1 MRLVELI
8 ILPLVLLEVL
18 LLRTRLHLQITQA
31 LIRIIRTLQ
40 GLLTLVTVRI
50 HHMLASLQIVLAL
63 QITQVHILMTQALLI
78 VPIPVTVRIHRT
90 RVPLQI
96 AQPTVQLEVRIRHT
110 RVTLRITQ
118 ARIRI
123 IHQVLIA
130 RTLLIVLI
138 PRGIQILRTRL
149 PLLIIQDRQQIIQIL
164 VTRLP
169 LLIIQVLTQIIQI
182 LRITQRLQ
190 IRLLEQTI
198 PRIIL
203 TLVS

>member
-1 MRLVELI
+1 MELIVQQLVLVE
-8 ILPLVLLEVL
+8 VLLEVL
-18 LLRTRLHLQITQA
+18 ILRTRLHLQITQA
-31 LIRIIRTLQ
+31 LIRMRQIQLYQ
-40 GLLTLVTVRI
+40 QTLVTVLILHIPVR
-50 HHMLASLQIVLAL
+50 LQIV
-63 QITQVHILMTQALLI
+63 QTLLI
-78 VPIPVTVRIHRT
+78 ALTLVIVLIHRT
-90 RVPLQI
+90 RVPVQI
-96 AQPTVQLEVRIRHT
+96 TQPTVLVEVRIHHT
-110 RVTLRITQ
+110 RVHLQITQ
-118 ARIRI
+118 VLLQI

-149 PLLIIQDRQQIIQIL
+149 PLLIIQVRLQIIQIL

-190 IRLLEQTI
+190 IRLLEQTV